1 MGKNTPQ
8 DAVARGRRMNGPRRP
23 APARPATDGGVI
35 EGYDLSDRD
44 DYLASLERMARLAFA
59 QGRDTAAERYMVLL
73 GKTYRHFVEPD
84 QPEHDPA
91 ADLETV
97 RQLVKRLVAAGEL
110 DLSDLTRPSHSRPTA
125 ERPPSPGGEPE
136 QVRGRAGRAGA
147 RFHPAPP
154 ASGLP
159 RGTGYRRA

>member
-1 MGKNTPQ
+1 MK
-8 DAVARGRRMNGPRRP
+8 GPRRP
-23 APARPATDGGVI
+23 APARPAAEGGVL
-35 EGYDLSDRD
+35 EDHDLSDRD
-44 DYLASLERMARLAFA
+44 SYLASLERMARLAFA

-73 GKTYRHFVEPD
+73 GKTYRHFVEPN

-125 ERPPSPGGEPE
+125 EGPPSPGGEPE
-136 QVRGRAGRAGA
+136 QVRGRPGRAGA
-147 RFHPAPP
+147 RFHPTPP

-159 RGTGYRRA
+159 RATGYRRA